1 MKFSTQF
8 QTFLSAVLLLSLL
21 GLGGCTP
28 TLSDAEQETADKTRA
43 ELMAK
48 QKTLN
53 ANVLAMRT
61 NISKDQDLSFANGNL
76 DQVKNALSTVDKRIV
91 DLDKLSTQGK
101 AKEIVDMATSL
112 TADKSLETVVSE
124 SSKVSKA
131 LSALANGDSG
141 YSNVIKEASDYIAQY
156 RQLMTLSAELSKKH
170 PARAKDF
177 DALTAPL
184 TSEVANYEK
193 LIKDSGTKTSKKDKY
208 DLLMSIQNLKNW
220 QSNVKSVLNQFKNF
234 ELGYEVVV
242 SSVDFGNANASLVG
256 ETWDC
261 SDSDDSC
268 ESEKNDTLSIPS
280 AKLGT
285 MDDLIFANELSAL
298 EQVVAHDKEPTFS
311 FIQGSSS
318 QETKQFLDKV
328 GLNYSKGVSR
338 FSSISM
344 DVNDDVAYS
353 VTLTKVFT
361 DGRTEVDEIK
371 DIEYKEFL
379 QYAQNLNMAISH
391 KLVNQLMSEENT
403 QPVPAGSSFV
413 GNPQAGS
420 FVNNVWVFNNP
431 VYSNYFID
439 SFDSAY
445 YGSYRTRDIAVP
457 YRPVGY
463 GITST
468 RWQSKYSST
477 PSGSKGVHSSTQL
490 SKSVTLNRS
499 ASGYAS
505 RGKGPG
511 GGGK

>member
-1 MKFSTQF
+1 MKFSTQI
-8 QTFLSAVLLLSLL
+8 QNFLSAILLLSLFTL
-21 GLGGCTP
+21 VGCTQ
-28 TLSDAEQETADKTRA
+28 TLSDAEQATADKTRA
-43 ELMAK
+43 ELMEK
-48 QKTLN
+48 QKSLTAN
-53 ANVLAMRT
+53 AVAMRT
-61 NISKDQDLSFANGNL
+61 NIAKDQGLNFANGNL
-76 DQVKNALSTVDKRIV
+76 DQVSNALSTVDKQIV
-91 DLDKLSTQGK
+91 ELDKLSTQGK
-101 AKEIVDMATSL
+101 AKEIADMATRL
-112 TADKSLETVVSE
+112 TADKSVETVVSE
-124 SSKVSKA
+124 SARVSKA

-141 YSNVIKEASDYIAQY
+141 YNDYLKEAVGYLAQY

-177 DALTAPL
+177 DALTTPL

-234 ELGYEVVV
+234 ELGYELVV
-242 SSVDFGNANASLVG
+242 SSVDFGNVNASLVG

-261 SDSDDSC
+261 ADSDDSC

-298 EQVVAHDKEPTFS
+298 EEVVAHDKEPKFS
-311 FIQGSSS
+311 FIPGSSS

-328 GLNYSKGVSR
+328 GLNYSKGVAR
-338 FSSISM
+338 YSSISM
-344 DVNDDVAYS
+344 DVNEDVAYS

-361 DGRTEVDEIK
+361 DGRTEVEEIK
-371 DIEYKEFL
+371 DIEYMEFL
-379 QYAQNLNMAISH
+379 QYSQNLNMAISH
-391 KLVNQLMSEENT
+391 KLVNQLLSEENI

-439 SFDSAY
+439 SFDSPY
-445 YGSYRTRDIAVP
+445 YASYRSRDVAVP

-463 GITST
+463 GISSS
-468 RWQSKYSST
+468 RWQSKYSTT
-477 PSGSKGVHSSTQL
+477 PSGSKGIQSSTQL
-490 SKSVTLNRS
+490 SKSVTLNR
-499 ASGYAS
+499 ATSGYAS